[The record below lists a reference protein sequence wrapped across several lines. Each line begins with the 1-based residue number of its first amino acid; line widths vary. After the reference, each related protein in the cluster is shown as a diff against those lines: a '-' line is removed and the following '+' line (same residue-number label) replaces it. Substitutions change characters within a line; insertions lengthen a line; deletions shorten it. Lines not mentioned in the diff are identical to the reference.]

1 MQCAL
6 RTCAIGSLYRSL
18 NWASKY
24 GNGSKVK
31 GLYYFIEYGD
41 LLNGYRSGTWQQQR
55 SILRQ
60 NVTSIKFVDDG
71 EALLGGTRD
80 GVL

>member
-1 MQCAL
+1 MA
-6 RTCAIGSLYRSL
+6 T
-18 NWASKY
+18 
-24 GNGSKVK
+24 
-31 GLYYFIEYGD
+31 
-41 LLNGYRSGTWQQQR
+41 LLNEYRSGTWQQQR

-60 NVTSIKFVDDG
+60 NVTSIKFVEDG